1 MWRKVVSLWK
11 EKVFCMEPIIT
22 IEGYKLQQNREE
34 MRRLLSEYYRKLG
47 YHVVGMPD
55 MSPAP
60 AVSEKH
66 ITEVKR

>member
-1 MWRKVVSLWK
+1 
-11 EKVFCMEPIIT
+11 MEPIIT

-66 ITEVKR
+66 LTEVKR